1 MTVSTQIHLKH
12 FLGYPSIFRPLEM
25 HSKWRY
31 KIICICSVILGELQ
45 SFRNY

>member
-25 HSKWRY
+25 HSKWHY
-31 KIICICSVILGELQ
+31 KICVCSVILGELQ